1 MANLDTKHTSM
12 LSVKEDYHVHSNYND
27 HSSADLTVQNA
38 LKQAEKIGLKTI
50 AFTEHV
56 RRSSEWIPR
65 YLAEVESAINNA
77 SNTIKIIPGFEAKI
91 LADGSIDC
99 PEYCAQKYFLV
110 ASFHTRYTDK
120 KIWVNALEKA
130 IENENVNVIG
140 HLVPE
145 NSFTLEEDEVER
157 LARLMAANN
166 KIVEINAKYHAPP
179 SDWLKVF
186 KRNGVRFHLGSD
198 AHSLEAI
205 GRFENVSDLI
215 AMVS

>member
-1 MANLDTKHTSM
+1 MKHTYM
-12 LSVKEDYHVHSNYND
+12 LSVNEDYHVHCNYND
-27 HSSADLTVQNA
+27 HSSADLTIQNA

-65 YLAEVESAINNA
+65 YLAEVESAINSANNA
-77 SNTIKIIPGFEAKI
+77 IKIIAGFEAKI

-110 ASFHTRYTDK
+110 ASFHTHYTDK
-120 KIWVNALEKA
+120 KVWLNALEKT

-140 HLVPE
+140 HLTPE
-145 NSFTLEEDEVER
+145 NSFTLEEDEVGH
-157 LARLMAANN
+157 LARLMVANN
-166 KIVEINAKYHAPP
+166 KIIEINAKYRAPP
-179 SDWLKVF
+179 SDWLKIF

-205 GRFENVSDLI
+205 GHFERVLDLI
-215 AMVS
+215 AIVS

>member
-1 MANLDTKHTSM
+1 M
-12 LSVKEDYHVHSNYND
+12 LNIKEDYHVHCNYND

-38 LKQAEKIGLKTI
+38 LKQAEKMGLKAI

-65 YLAEVESAINNA
+65 YLAEVESAINSADDNKNA
-77 SNTIKIIPGFEAKI
+77 IKIIPGFEAKI

-120 KIWVNALEKA
+120 KIWLNALEKA
-130 IENENVNVIG
+130 IENKNVDVIG
-140 HLVPE
+140 HLFPE
-145 NSFTLEEDEVER
+145 NSFALEEDEVER

-179 SDWLKVF
+179 NDWLKVF

-205 GRFENVSDLI
+205 GRFERVWDLI
-215 AMVS
+215 AIVS

>member
-1 MANLDTKHTSM
+1 M
-12 LSVKEDYHVHSNYND
+12 LSVKEDYHVHCNYND
-27 HSSADLTVQNA
+27 HSSADLTIPNA
-38 LKQAEKIGLKTI
+38 VRRAEKIGLKTI

-56 RRSSEWIPR
+56 RRSSEWVSR
-65 YLAEVESAINNA
+65 YLTEVESAIDDA
-77 SNTIKIIPGFEAKI
+77 SNAIKIIPGFEAKI

-110 ASFHTRYTDK
+110 ASFHTHYADK
-120 KIWVNALEKA
+120 RIWINALEKA
-130 IENENVNVIG
+130 IENKNVDVIG

-145 NSFTLEEDEVER
+145 DSFTLEEDEVEH

-179 SDWLKVF
+179 PDWLKVF
-186 KRNGVRFHLGSD
+186 KRNRVRFHLGSD

-205 GRFENVSDLI
+205 GRFEKVSDLI
-215 AMVS
+215 AVVT